1 MVRLERGAA
10 AVETAILS
18 IFLVTLLMGMID
30 VGRAI
35 FTRIAVEDA
44 AQSGASFA
52 AFADPVSLAAIE
64 AVVIGSIDSPDLSGA
79 TITIQCPDDPSGDR
93 TAQYVEVAVEYTQS
107 LITPAIS
114 IFTDEIMISASA
126 TSERFAPGQPCP

>member
-1 MVRLERGAA
+1 MMRRERGAA

-18 IFLVTLLMGMID
+18 IFLLTLLMGMID

-52 AFADPVSLAAIE
+52 AFADPVSVAAIE
-64 AVVIGSIDSPDLSGA
+64 TVVITSIDSPDLTAA
-79 TITIQCPDDPSGDR
+79 TITVQCPDDPSGDR
-93 TAQYVEVAVEYTQS
+93 AAHYVEVTVEYTQD
-107 LITPAIS
+107 LITPAMS
-114 IFTDEIMISASA
+114 IFTNSITISASA